1 LVGPHLRQV
10 ENGAF
15 GFPILDPAAGG
26 GGDGWVLFSSKKIF
40 FQKTFSMEKKKK
52 IHLLCFKLIADAF
65 SFGWES

>member
-1 LVGPHLRQV
+1 V

-26 GGDGWVLFSSKKIF
+26 GGGWLGSFF
-40 FQKTFSMEKKKK
+40 FQKDFFSKNLFNGKEKK